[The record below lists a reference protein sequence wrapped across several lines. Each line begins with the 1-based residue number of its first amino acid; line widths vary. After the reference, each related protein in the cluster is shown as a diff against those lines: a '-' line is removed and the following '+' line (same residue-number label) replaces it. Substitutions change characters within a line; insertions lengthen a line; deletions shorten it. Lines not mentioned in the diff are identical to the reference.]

1 MADHC
6 NICDTRRPEGTNI
19 LLLNGGTFWVEFCPR
34 CAGTPMTNQETL
46 EVKAVGEIFVSNCD
60 DPILCAKIMQDVA
73 SYVPPPYSLFDDDE
87 GPDEWD
93 REYMAWREEQAAED
107 FGIPIDL
114 LDAEDLILRAFG
126 QREPLYT
133 RRVSLPFYNL

>member
-1 MADHC
+1 
-6 NICDTRRPEGTNI
+6 
-19 LLLNGGTFWVEFCPR
+19 
-34 CAGTPMTNQETL
+34 
-46 EVKAVGEIFVSNCD
+46 
-60 DPILCAKIMQDVA
+60 MQDVA
-73 SYVPPPYSLFDDDE
+73 NYVPPAYSLFDDDE

-126 QREPLYT
+126 QHEPLYN
-133 RRVSLPFYNL
+133 RRVSPIF